1 MIIRWINPPDF
12 RNPISV
18 SKAKKAISDYKKALG
33 QPEGLAELTVFYCE
47 EVFDFL
53 AGCGMDDEGFY
64 DALVRMFEQALK
76 YVLALPEAQQAACL
90 AQAEA
95 FFRTLKYRPGYPGKG
110 FKTLDAVRQ
119 RVSVQVDGRKVH
131 PFSDEVGPWGK
142 PAKGL
147 DRRVVDAVIDHEQV
161 AARRGGDVGVRAMH
175 HIAVEECHR
184 ADGAGGGDDAE
195 LIGQRAQAGVVWYAH
210 VLLLQ

>member
-1 MIIRWINPPDF
+1 MATKKTTKATPSWSDVKTKLADFDRAGLLGLVQDLYAASKDNKAFLHARFGLGDDPLEPFKDVIIRWINPPDF

-76 YVLALPEAQQAACL
+76 YVLA
-90 AQAEA
+90 
-95 FFRTLKYRPGYPGKG
+95 
-110 FKTLDAVRQ
+110 
-119 RVSVQVDGRKVH
+119 
-131 PFSDEVGPWGK
+131 
-142 PAKGL
+142 
-147 DRRVVDAVIDHEQV
+147 
-161 AARRGGDVGVRAMH
+161 
-175 HIAVEECHR
+175 
-184 ADGAGGGDDAE
+184 
-195 LIGQRAQAGVVWYAH
+195 
-210 VLLLQ
+210 